1 MAVPDLDTL
10 LRTIDPASDG
20 QRVARRMRSSMQ
32 SWVRFLEAYGD
43 VGTRRAL
50 DASRAA
56 HAAMTSSAR
65 ISPIERFWI

>member
-32 SWVRFLEAYGD
+32 SWCDFLRPT
-43 VGTRRAL
+43 VMW
-50 DASRAA
+50 A
-56 HAAMTSSAR
+56 HAAH
-65 ISPIERFWI
+65 